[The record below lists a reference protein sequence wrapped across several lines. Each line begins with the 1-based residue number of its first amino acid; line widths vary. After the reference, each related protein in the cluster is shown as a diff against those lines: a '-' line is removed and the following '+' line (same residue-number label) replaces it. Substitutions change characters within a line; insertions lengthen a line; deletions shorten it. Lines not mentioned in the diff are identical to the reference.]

1 MVKVSPPAPT
11 EKEEQ
16 TPGSDVSWDVDQ
28 GLIAQLKE
36 QYRKERK
43 GKKGVKSEFLL
54 QFLTSC
60 LPAFPLATLTLN

>member
-1 MVKVSPPAPT
+1 MVLLLLFAPT

-43 GKKGVKSEFLL
+43 AKKGVKSEF
-54 QFLTSC
+54 QPSIPSLTVCHS
-60 LPAFPLATLTLN
+60 ATLTLN